1 MRRQERRVRRSSEL
15 STIDDADDS
24 KPVDIDDDSY
34 QLSVLPARR
43 FSVRDIPAPSVSSA
57 ASEDAGTG
65 ADGTGCCGR
74 LGQKLLGSRS
84 RVVPEG
90 GSLSGERQRG
100 VSAVAQNSTA
110 LCETST
116 PSDLKHEGLGALLTQ
131 GSQKLSSMQHTS
143 SSAVHGL
150 RNNTQGTQMF
160 LSTPTGRLILNPKSN
175 FLRKWDLVVVLL
187 MLYTATFTPFEV
199 SFLRG
204 NREMTDPVWIINR
217 IVDVCFLLDSVSNFF
232 LPIQTKHGK
241 WIHDLSIIRWKYVRT
256 WLPIDIVSI
265 IPFDTIAVATQSTDA
280 IKFMVFRVLRVLGPT
295 AARLHAIPSRRE
307 TGGRAGTLRIV
318 PWTAGVCRCCGS

>member
-1 MRRQERRVRRSSEL
+1 MLHFAVLCCTTLYDLADLATLRRQERRVRRSSEL

-43 FSVRDIPAPSVSSA
+43 FSVRDIPAPSLSSA

-116 PSDLKHEGLGALLTQ
+116 PSDLKREGLGALLTQ

-143 SSAVHGL
+143 SSVTPSLPIAHVRSYLHASTVARTHTVCSAVGMLRRCAPRWFRWAVYCWSRGL
-150 RNNTQGTQMF
+150 GSHVVC
-160 LSTPTGRLILNPKSN
+160 STP
-175 FLRKWDLVVVLL
+175 
-187 MLYTATFTPFEV
+187 
-199 SFLRG
+199 
-204 NREMTDPVWIINR
+204 
-217 IVDVCFLLDSVSNFF
+217 
-232 LPIQTKHGK
+232 
-241 WIHDLSIIRWKYVRT
+241 
-256 WLPIDIVSI
+256 
-265 IPFDTIAVATQSTDA
+265 
-280 IKFMVFRVLRVLGPT
+280 
-295 AARLHAIPSRRE
+295 AA
-307 TGGRAGTLRIV
+307 AGTAR
-318 PWTAGVCRCCGS
+318 ASK